1 MVCLGNICRSPLAE
15 GILQSKINEKGL
27 NWQVESA
34 GTGAWHIG
42 EHPDPRA
49 IKIGKKFGIDIS
61 QQRGRQLRAH
71 DLDRFDLLFAMDQ
84 SNYRNILQLAV
95 SPKQEEKIHLIL
107 NMVNPGLNNSVPD
120 PYWNDNG
127 FEEVFQMLDIA
138 CEKIIQHWTSED

>member
-42 EHPDPRA
+42 EHPDPRS

-84 SNYRNILQLAV
+84 SNYRNILQLAE

-107 NMVNPGLNNSVPD
+107 NLVTPGLNQSVPD

-127 FEEVFQMLDIA
+127 FEEVFKMLEVA
-138 CEKIIQHWTSED
+138 CDKIIDRWATF